1 VTPERWR
8 QISAIFNAAKQRSPA
23 DRAAYVVEASR
34 GDDAL
39 GRDVNSLLRAHQDGA
54 GFGSSPLM
62 QSGQLPSGSSFCGY
76 RIESLLGAG
85 GMGEVYRARDTKL
98 DRSVA
103 IKILPESFA
112 QDPERLARFEREA
125 KTLAALNHPNI
136 AIIHGFEEEQGI
148 QTLVMELIEGPTLA
162 ERMAL
167 RAIPVDEALAIAK
180 QIAEALEVA
189 HEHGIIHRDLKPANI
204 KVRPDG
210 TVKILDFGL
219 AKALKPTSAKPNDAI
234 VSPTI
239 ASPARLTAVGVLL
252 GTAAYMSPE
261 QAKGQAADKRGDVW
275 AFGCVLY
282 EMLTGRRC
290 FDGENIAETL
300 AFVLTKEPDWS
311 ALPAT
316 TPPLISTL
324 LRRCLDKDRRT
335 RVGDLSAASFAIGEA
350 RALGAAAVGPSP
362 VISGR
367 SIPFWRRL
375 ATYSVPALIAGLAMA
390 GGGLWF
396 AMRPAPLRVSRL
408 AIATTPATALTINGN
423 DRDLAIR
430 PDGSTVVYVGN
441 NGTELFVRP
450 LDALEP
456 MSIFTGA
463 PRAPFVSPDGQW
475 VGFIDT
481 GTILKKVAITGGPAV
496 TITTLDGNSRGA
508 AWTEDDTI
516 VFATT
521 SSTGLQQVSAAGGPV
536 TVLTR
541 PDSARGEADH
551 GWPEALDGRTM
562 LFTIWPVKGGVDAAE
577 IAVLD
582 RQSGTHSV
590 VMRGSHAH
598 YVKSG
603 HLVYLADNTLRA
615 VAFDP
620 RTQQTRGTPVPIVP
634 HVVSTTSALAGGV
647 DAVVAANGALAYIRG
662 PGNSGRPRTLVWL
675 DREGRESPVPSPSR
689 AYVHPRVSPVSPE
702 GERIVVSSQDEEV
715 DLWLWN
721 VTRSTLTRLTTAP
734 GVDYYPV
741 WTPDSK
747 RVIFNSAREGVNNL
761 FWQAAD
767 GSGAVERLTRSPN
780 PQASTGIS
788 PDGTRLVFFE
798 TSPTTGDDILQVELT
813 GTHRVTPLVQS
824 RFAERNGVI
833 SPDGRWLAYEANDS
847 GQFEIWVRPYPEVNS
862 GRWQVSTGGGTR
874 PLWSPGGEELFHM
887 SPAGAIMRV
896 GVERGTAWAAATP
909 TTIVK
914 AGIATGLAAS
924 PGRIYDISPDGQR
937 FLVLKPATDPNT
949 PPPQL
954 IVVQHFDEELKRL
967 VPAK

>member
-1 VTPERWR
+1 
-8 QISAIFNAAKQRSPA
+8 
-23 DRAAYVVEASR
+23 
-34 GDDAL
+34 
-39 GRDVNSLLRAHQDGA
+39 
-54 GFGSSPLM
+54 M
-62 QSGQLPSGSSFCGY
+62 QSSQLQSGSSFCGY

-112 QDPERLARFEREA
+112 HDPERLARFEREA

-136 AIIHGFEEEQGI
+136 AIVHGFEEEQGI
-148 QTLVMELIEGPTLA
+148 QALVMELIEGPTLA
-162 ERMAL
+162 ERIAL
-167 RAIPVDEALAIAK
+167 RPIPIDEALAIAK
-180 QIAEALEVA
+180 QMAEALAAA

-210 TVKILDFGL
+210 TAKILDFGL
-219 AKALKPTSAKPNDAI
+219 AKALEPTSAKASAAI
-234 VSPTI
+234 ASPTI
-239 ASPARLTAVGVLL
+239 TSPARMTDVGVLL

-261 QAKGQAADKRGDVW
+261 QATGRAADKRSDMW

-282 EMLTGRRC
+282 EMLTGKPC
-290 FDGENIAETL
+290 FDGADIANTVAL
-300 AFVLTKEPDWS
+300 VLTKEPEWG
-311 ALPAT
+311 ALPAG
-316 TPPLISTL
+316 TPSSIQTL

-335 RVGDLSAASFAIGEA
+335 RVGDMSAASFAIDEA
-350 RALGAAAVGPSP
+350 RALGATAFGPSP

-367 SIPFWRRL
+367 SIPLWKRL
-375 ATYSVPALIAGLAMA
+375 ATYGAPALIAGLAMA
-390 GGGLWF
+390 GGGFWF
-396 AMRPAPLRVSRL
+396 VMRPAPLRVSRL
-408 AIATTPATALTINGN
+408 TIATTPATALTINGN
-423 DRDLAIR
+423 DRDLAIT

-456 MSIFTGA
+456 MRIFTGA

-475 VGFIDT
+475 VGFIDNV
-481 GTILKKVAITGGPAV
+481 TILKKVAMTGGPAV

-521 SSTGLQQVSAAGGPV
+521 SSTGLQQVPAAGGPA

-562 LFTIWPVKGGVDAAE
+562 LFTIWPLKGGVKAAE

-582 RQSGTHSV
+582 RQSGARSV
-590 VMRGSHAH
+590 IIRGGTHAH
-598 YVKSG
+598 YVESG
-603 HLVYLADNTLRA
+603 HLVYLADNALRA
-615 VAFDP
+615 VPFDP

-634 HVVSTTSALAGGV
+634 QVVSTISPLAGGV
-647 DAVVAANGALAYIRG
+647 DAVSATNGTLAYIRG
-662 PGNSGRPRTLVWL
+662 TGAGGGPRTLVWV
-675 DREGRESPVPSPSR
+675 DRKGRESPLPAPSR
-689 AYVHPRVSPVSPE
+689 AYLHPRISPK
-702 GERIVVSSQDEEV
+702 GDRIVVASQDQEA

-721 VTRSTLTRLTTAP
+721 VTRSTLTRLTTTPDA
-734 GVDYYPV
+734 DYYPV
-741 WTPDSK
+741 WT
-747 RVIFNSAREGVNNL
+747 RNGERIIFNSDALEHRNL

-767 GSGAVERLTRSPN
+767 GTGPVERLTRSPN
-780 PQASTGIS
+780 PQGSTGIS

-798 TSPTTGDDILQVELT
+798 TSPTSGDDILEVELT
-813 GTHRVTPLVQS
+813 GTHKVTPLVQS

-874 PLWSPGGEELFHM
+874 SLWGPGGQELFYM
-887 SPAGAIMRV
+887 SPTGAIMRV
-896 GVERGTAWAAATP
+896 GVERSTSWAATTP
-909 TTIVK
+909 ATIVK

-937 FLVLKPATDPNT
+937 FLVLKQASDPNT